1 MMRTVTMI
9 VMMMMMMKMV
19 KMMMMMMMTESK
31 AKTFKWTEGR
41 QERDESNFEK
51 EEN

>member
-1 MMRTVTMI
+1 MDRGETMMMTILMNM
-9 VMMMMMMKMV
+9 VMMMMK
-19 KMMMMMMMTESK
+19 MMMMTESK

>member
-1 MMRTVTMI
+1 MDRGETMMMTILMI
-9 VMMMMMMKMV
+9 MMMMK
-19 KMMMMMMMTESK
+19 MMMMTESK